1 MQFENPFGL
10 AELIELGGSAA
21 VVLLMIGVAA
31 MLGFR
36 MSARIDDGELARLA
50 EAEGV
55 RVDGAVID
63 KNGRTALARLSD
75 GRVMV
80 ARVMGADVSARF
92 APANAVNLDVKSHR
106 LNATFADTG
115 FPPLKMRLDDSP
127 AWLSEFGGGGGSS
140 T

>member
-1 MQFENPFGL
+1 VTFENPFGV

-31 MLGFR
+31 ILGFR

-50 EAEGV
+50 DAEGV
-55 RVDGAVID
+55 RVDSAVIA

-92 APANAVNLDVKSHR
+92 ASANVVKLDVKSHR

-115 FPPLKMRLDDSP
+115 YPPLKMRLDEQP
-127 AWLSEFGGGGGSS
+127 AWLNEFSGGGGSS